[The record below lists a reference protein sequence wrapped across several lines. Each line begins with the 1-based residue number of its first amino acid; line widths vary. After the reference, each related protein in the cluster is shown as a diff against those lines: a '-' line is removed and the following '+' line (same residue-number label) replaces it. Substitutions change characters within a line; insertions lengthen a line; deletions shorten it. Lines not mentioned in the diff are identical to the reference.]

1 MPQPQ
6 ERRQEERAPI
16 ELRVEYQRLNRFF
29 YDYTRNI
36 SKGGTFIQ
44 TKKPLEVGTRFL
56 FKLLVPNM
64 DKPMVLLGEVRWVL
78 HEGETR
84 KDEDGGEFSTPGM
97 GIRFIYKDADQ
108 QEQVE
113 REVEKLMVQ
122 SLGPRIYARLH
133 DTGDK
138 HED

>member
-1 MPQPQ
+1 MPQPH

-29 YDYTRNI
+29 YDYTKNI

-44 TKKPLEVGTRFL
+44 TKKPLGVGTQFL

-64 DKPMVLLGEVRWVL
+64 DEPMVLLGEVRWIL

-84 KDEDGGEFSTPGM
+84 HGDDGDTNTPGM
-97 GIRFIYKDADQ
+97 GIRFIYKDGDQ
-108 QEQVE
+108 RELVE
-113 REVEKLMVQ
+113 REVEKLMVS
-122 SLGPRIYARLH
+122 SLGPRLYARLH
-133 DTGDK
+133 DMGDK

>member
-1 MPQPQ
+1 MPQPH

-29 YDYTRNI
+29 FDFTRNI
-36 SKGGTFIQ
+36 SKGGTFIH
-44 TKKPLEVGTRFL
+44 TPKPLALGTRFL
-56 FKLLVPNM
+56 FRLLVPNLE
-64 DKPMVLLGEVRWVL
+64 KPLVLLGEVRWVL
-78 HEGETR
+78 QEGQTR
-84 KDEDGGEFSTPGM
+84 KDDDGSEFTAPGM
-97 GIRFIYKDADQ
+97 GIRFIYKDAQQ

-113 REVEKLMVQ
+113 REVEKLMVS

-133 DTGDK
+133 DSDDK

>member
-1 MPQPQ
+1 MPQPH

-36 SKGGTFIQ
+36 SKGGTFIH
-44 TKKPLEVGTRFL
+44 TKKPLDVGTQFL
-56 FKLLVPNM
+56 FKLLVPNL
-64 DKPMVLLGEVRWVL
+64 DEPMVLLGEVRWIL

-84 KDEDGGEFSTPGM
+84 QDDDGEISTPGM
-97 GIRFIYKDADQ
+97 GIRFIYKNTAQ
-108 QEQVE
+108 QELVE
-113 REVEKLMVQ
+113 REVEKLMVS
-122 SLGPRIYARLH
+122 SLGPRIYAHLH
-133 DTGDK
+133 DMDDK

>member
-1 MPQPQ
+1 MPQPH

-36 SKGGTFIQ
+36 SKGGTFIH
-44 TKKPLEVGTRFL
+44 TKKPLDVGTQFL

-64 DKPMVLLGEVRWVL
+64 DEPMVLLGEVRWIL

-84 KDEDGGEFSTPGM
+84 QDDYAGEVSEPGM
-97 GIRFIYKDADQ
+97 GIRFIYKDDDQ
-108 QEQVE
+108 RELVE
-113 REVEKLMVQ
+113 REVEKLMVS

-133 DTGDK
+133 DMGDK

>member
-1 MPQPQ
+1 MPQSH

-36 SKGGTFIQ
+36 SKGGTFIH
-44 TKKPLEVGTRFL
+44 TKKPLDVGTQFL
-56 FKLLVPNM
+56 FKLLVPNL
-64 DKPMVLLGEVRWVL
+64 DEPMVLLGEVRWIL

-84 KDEDGGEFSTPGM
+84 QDDDAGEVSEPGM
-97 GIRFIYKDADQ
+97 GIRFIYNSADQ
-108 QEQVE
+108 REQVE

-122 SLGPRIYARLH
+122 SLGPRIYARLY
-133 DTGDK
+133 DMGDK

>member
-1 MPQPQ
+1 MPQPH

-36 SKGGTFIQ
+36 SKGGTFIH
-44 TKKPLEVGTRFL
+44 TSKPLAVGTQFL
-56 FKLLVPNM
+56 FRLLVPNL
-64 DKPMVLLGEVRWVL
+64 DEPLVLLGEVRWVL

-84 KDEDGGEFSTPGM
+84 REANGDEISTPGM
-97 GIRFIYKDADQ
+97 GIRFIYKDTGQ

-113 REVEKLMVQ
+113 REVEKLMVS
-122 SLGPRIYARLH
+122 SLGPRIYAHLH
-133 DTGDK
+133 DRDDK